1 MSRTRRWF
9 LVAGVLA
16 GAGTGVVRWARTA
29 RPRKEVPAPYATTE
43 VQLSTLV
50 EGQTFKGRIRYAEA
64 PPLLG
69 RLTGTVTS
77 LPRVGAVLKAGDE
90 AYRVDN
96 VPVIL
101 LTGDTPA
108 FREMV
113 PGISGPDVRQ
123 LERALAGLGYTGF
136 TADGVYRYST
146 AEAVRSWQKRLG
158 VAQTGTVPLGHVIF
172 TTGEVRVGEH
182 RVRVGEQAGPAPLYD
197 ATSTERRVSFS
208 MDPKHLRLAPVDGPA
223 TVVVADGREIAGTV
237 AAVEKPTEAG
247 KDATVTVR
255 VADQKALDAPDG
267 DPAEVRLV
275 VQERRN
281 VLAVPVVALLA
292 LSGDRYG
299 VEVVDGDDVTLVPV
313 EVGLFTDGKVEI
325 RGAGLA
331 AGMRVSVPAA

>member
-1 MSRTRRWF
+1 MSRTRRWI
-9 LVAGVLA
+9 LVTGILV
-16 GAGTGVVRWARTA
+16 GAGTGVVRYVRTTQ
-29 RPRKEVPAPYATTE
+29 PRETPAAPRATTE
-43 VQLSTLV
+43 VRLTTLV

-77 LPRVGAVLKAGDE
+77 LPKVGAVLKAGDE
-90 AYRVDN
+90 AYRVDD

-101 LTGDTPA
+101 LAGDTPA
-108 FREMV
+108 FRAMV

-123 LERALAGLGYTGF
+123 LERALTGLGYTGF

-182 RVRVGEQAGPAPLYD
+182 RVRVGEQAGPAPLYE
-197 ATSTERRVSFS
+197 ATSTERRVTFP
-208 MDPKHLRLAPVDGPA
+208 MDPKHQRLAPVGGPA
-223 TVVVADGREIAGTV
+223 TVVLADGREIAGTV
-237 AAVEKPTEAG
+237 AAVEKPAEAG
-247 KDATVTVR
+247 KDATVTVK
-255 VADQKALDAPDG
+255 ATDPKALDTPEG
-267 DPAEVRLV
+267 DPADVRLV
-275 VQERRN
+275 VQERRD

-292 LSGDRYG
+292 LDGDRYG
-299 VEVVDGDDVTLVPV
+299 VEVVDGDTVTLVPV

-325 RGAGLA
+325 RAAGLA
-331 AGMRVSVPAA
+331 AGMRVSVPAS